1 MGRVTGLMAG
11 GLWTLDSVMG
21 KIDRRERQVMSLQ
34 TFIPDLSTSSRHTLS
49 PFPFF
54 TELTEHMRLSH
65 SRACKMIII
74 RHSTV
79 IIAHRLPF
87 IVPSAITPRTQSQK
101 DTTPACNST
110 RQSRCPIVGV
120 GKRVCLL
127 PASCDYN
134 KKSTSSELLRQYGV

>member
-87 IVPSAITPRTQSQK
+87 IFHQPSHHARNLKKIP
-101 DTTPACNST
+101 
-110 RQSRCPIVGV
+110 
-120 GKRVCLL
+120 LL
-127 PASCDYN
+127 PVTVRDNLDA
-134 KKSTSSELLRQYGV
+134 R